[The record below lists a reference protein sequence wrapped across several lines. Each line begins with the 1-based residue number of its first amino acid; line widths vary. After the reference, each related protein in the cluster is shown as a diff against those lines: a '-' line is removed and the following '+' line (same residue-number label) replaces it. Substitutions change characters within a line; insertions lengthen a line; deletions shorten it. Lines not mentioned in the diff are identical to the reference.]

1 MKDFWK
7 IFSVGAF
14 FVCLIAFVSV
24 FSLGFFT
31 KSSTHKDDALPKTKY
46 LEAEEYTRED
56 SVKVSKSNLPIEK
69 YILKYNP
76 KEDKV
81 ILITRYEDKSE
92 IISYIDSINPSFL
105 EEEDINNLSGGME
118 FTSKEDLYM
127 LIEDY
132 SS

>member
-1 MKDFWK
+1 MKEFWK
-7 IFSVGAF
+7 IFSVGVF
-14 FVCLIAFVSV
+14 FVVLVAFAAV
-24 FSLGFFT
+24 FSLGFFIKT
-31 KSSTHKDDALPKTKY
+31 PSSKDDALPKTKY
-46 LEAEEYTRED
+46 SKAEEYNREA
-56 SVKVSKSNLPIEK
+56 SLKVSKSNLPIEK

-105 EEEDINNLSGGME
+105 EEEDITNLSGGIE
-118 FTSKEDLYM
+118 FTSKEALYM